1 MGSSTSATARSVGG
15 HEPVSD
21 EDLALFRREVR
32 GTRRLRDDNRH
43 PLERPKPPP
52 TTRPR
57 GADGADGDESARS
70 AHGRLRRPRTDAEL
84 FAEAMAGVRRLAND
98 NRVELPSRACQRPRT
113 GSESEPRLDAP
124 PPDEATSTVD
134 LLDWAHAGATPL
146 KDDGRV
152 DVGRPKP
159 APLPLQ
165 SARDE
170 QSVLRESIETPL
182 SFEDHLDIGDEALFL
197 RSGLPRRILGDL
209 RRGRWVVQGQLD
221 LHGMTRDEARLALA
235 EFLCR
240 CLREGRRCVRLIHG
254 KGLGSPG
261 GVGVLKQLSRGWLAQ
276 REEILAFCQALPHQG
291 GSGALVILLRVGG
304 VRPAP
309 RSREPAA

>member
-1 MGSSTSATARSVGG
+1 MNTLSEDLLISRRIGLSISTEDLDAAEVAETNRDTVGDYTVFDPKITARDVNVFYGTKQAICGVNLDLGNYEVLAMIGPSGCG
-15 HEPVSD
+15 KSTFLRCLNRMNDTIAECRVS
-21 EDLALFRREVR
+21 
-32 GTRRLRDDNRH
+32 G
-43 PLERPKPPP
+43 K
-52 TTRPR
+52 
-57 GADGADGDESARS
+57 
-70 AHGRLRRPRTDAEL
+70 
-84 FAEAMAGVRRLAND
+84 
-98 NRVELPSRACQRPRT
+98 
-113 GSESEPRLDAP
+113 
-124 PPDEATSTVD
+124 
-134 LLDWAHAGATPL
+134 
-146 KDDGRV
+146 
-152 DVGRPKP
+152 
-159 APLPLQ
+159 
-165 SARDE
+165 
-170 QSVLRESIETPL
+170 I
-182 SFEDHLDIGDEALFL
+182 HLDGENIYHQNIDEVLL
-197 RSGLPRRILGDL
+197 RARVGMVFQKPNPFPKSIFENVAYGPR
-209 RRGRWVVQGQLD
+209 